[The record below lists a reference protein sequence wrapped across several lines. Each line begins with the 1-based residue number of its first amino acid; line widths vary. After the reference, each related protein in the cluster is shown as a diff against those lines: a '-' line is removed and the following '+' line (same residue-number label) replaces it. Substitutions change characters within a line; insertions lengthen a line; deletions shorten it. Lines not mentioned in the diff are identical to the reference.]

1 MVLAMQQL
9 GCGQAGAAVVG
20 GMLSI
25 APNVFNGKWSALEEE
40 IAKIQTT
47 LGETIIDENVEKEK
61 QLSEQNTAGQ
71 YLFCVSIDAG
81 WNNRGSGK
89 SYDSDSGHHITV
101 GNRSG
106 LVVALHYMSRRCA
119 KCEIGELQ
127 DKDNP
132 HDKSV
137 CSRNYTGSSKGM
149 EAHGALKSC
158 LHLHLNRNVVW
169 EIMVMDDDSSTQNL
183 LRWNF
188 AEAIDKQM
196 MTEVPLTKGGNK
208 REDKGQLP
216 LSHPEITR
224 LADHNH
230 RNRCMAGKCYNLA
243 YAKKSKSKC
252 TTTDAERLKRNMTYA
267 LHQYKSEDY
276 DTFKTMIWAVFFHHF
291 NIHDTCGDWCRSLKH
306 KDDPEE
312 LKKLYYRSKEKDSLL
327 YEQLKEIWEVYCT
340 DDALKEVHHEW
351 HTNKCESMNQFIT
364 KFVRK
369 STYLCRTIVGKGRTF
384 LAVGIDSIGYED
396 YYRAL
401 FDLLGLEYDETILN
415 DHHQRLDKNKVRKR
429 KYDVQP
435 EVRRRQAAGR
445 AVKIREKIRKLFE
458 DKKAG
463 KSYGSGMNDPSKK
476 EAKAGSKNTNICE
489 FCKKVG
495 HSRKSSKKCLFTTWK
510 PKKAKPKAKPGKF
523 GHPSVV
529 RPKYQNLTSRPVQ
542 Y

>member
-1 MVLAMQQL
+1 MSPKKPPGPKKKRNNRILACLDVQWRNKQNSTLKVAVVSVDSKQLSRKRRAVFNDTSDDTVTRVLGHNYTEEVVSPVKGPVIDFSVPMESTLTENETIECVDSQMEIETPASTLEKSVTNLFVSEETTEKITGLSASKGAKEVDKSYVLLPWQGITDLIVANFRCRECNSSIPSESITKVQVGMATSVNFFCENKECRHIGQLPAETRKGFKDPRVNKEPKKYATAHRNSDYSINLKMVLAMQQL

-81 WNNRGSGK
+81 WNN
-89 SYDSDSGHHITV
+89 TV

-243 YAKKSKSKC
+243 YAKKAKVS
-252 TTTDAERLKRNMTYA
+252 A
-267 LHQYKSEDY
+267 
-276 DTFKTMIWAVFFHHF
+276 
-291 NIHDTCGDWCRSLKH
+291 
-306 KDDPEE
+306 P
-312 LKKLYYRSKEKDSLL
+312 LL
-327 YEQLKEIWEVYCT
+327 T
-340 DDALKEVHHEW
+340 
-351 HTNKCESMNQFIT
+351 
-364 KFVRK
+364 
-369 STYLCRTIVGKGRTF
+369 
-384 LAVGIDSIGYED
+384 
-396 YYRAL
+396 
-401 FDLLGLEYDETILN
+401 LN
-415 DHHQRLDKNKVRKR
+415 
-429 KYDVQP
+429 
-435 EVRRRQAAGR
+435 A
-445 AVKIREKIRKLFE
+445 
-458 DKKAG
+458 
-463 KSYGSGMNDPSKK
+463 
-476 EAKAGSKNTNICE
+476 
-489 FCKKVG
+489 
-495 HSRKSSKKCLFTTWK
+495 
-510 PKKAKPKAKPGKF
+510 
-523 GHPSVV
+523 
-529 RPKYQNLTSRPVQ
+529 
-542 Y
+542 